1 MRELSDVWPWLTP
14 WRLKAYPAALLV
26 ALIFTFAYSVATGD
40 GARIVSG
47 RLGGDFPAFY
57 AAGKLVATGHSEQ
70 LYDWS
75 AQSAAQKELFPEARG
90 HFLPFAYPPY
100 VALIYA
106 PFSWLP
112 YRWSFVLHTC
122 LMALLLVA
130 AAYLL
135 GPVLPRLGRYP
146 FALFALMIAFY
157 PIFRSLLGGQNTPL
171 TMFLLALSWH
181 ALARNRQATLGVAL
195 AVMLFKPQFGLLM
208 SALNGLRATKRSFFS
223 WFATSTATYGLG
235 VFVGGVYWI
244 PSWLSQ
250 AQKFQFMDQSV
261 NSANSVGILGF
272 LEAALRPGSLVA
284 IAAGLMVSACLVIWL
299 MLLWWRRREPLNLRM
314 AITCAALPLISPH
327 AMYYDGGIALFSLF
341 VLLEHGSPRSA
352 LTLCV
357 LYFASFLTP
366 LSSYL
371 GLNPLFL
378 VLAAILVKSLM
389 LRREWMQAQVRLA
402 PSH

>member
-1 MRELSDVWPWLTP
+1 
-14 WRLKAYPAALLV
+14 
-26 ALIFTFAYSVATGD
+26 
-40 GARIVSG
+40 
-47 RLGGDFPAFY
+47 
-57 AAGKLVATGHSEQ
+57 
-70 LYDWS
+70 
-75 AQSAAQKELFPEARG
+75 
-90 HFLPFAYPPY
+90 
-100 VALIYA
+100 
-106 PFSWLP
+106 
-112 YRWSFVLHTC
+112 
-122 LMALLLVA
+122 
-130 AAYLL
+130 
-135 GPVLPRLGRYP
+135 
-146 FALFALMIAFY
+146 
-157 PIFRSLLGGQNTPL
+157 
-171 TMFLLALSWH
+171 
-181 ALARNRQATLGVAL
+181 
-195 AVMLFKPQFGLLM
+195 M